1 MINQEMKSI
10 VTSAVKKYSCLAIEV
25 AKQIAENAETG
36 YKEYKTSKLVKDW
49 FTHYEIPFSDNL
61 GITGVRANLN
71 FSDGPNIAMLG
82 ELDSLVVPSHPD
94 ARSETSAV
102 HACGHHIQIGA
113 LLAVACALN
122 EPEVRKMMTGNV
134 SMIAVPAEEFIEIGF
149 RQALKDSNAI
159 EFFGGKQELVKLGVF
174 DDVDIALLT
183 HATGDTINDRPIM
196 VGGRSNGHLAKEV
209 RYIGKS
215 AHAGAAPHQGINAL
229 NAANIALA
237 AINANRETF
246 LDSDSIRVHPIITK
260 GGDVVNAVPE
270 EVRIEMYVRGRNID
284 AILDANRKVDN
295 SLKAGA
301 MALGATVEIRT
312 IPGYLPLEP
321 DFKLS
326 SIFKENAIDYLG
338 TENVGVVPPNSLNN
352 SGSTDMGD
360 LSWMMPTI
368 QPYTH
373 GVSGQ
378 IHGDDFEINDW
389 DSAITT
395 PAAISAITIV
405 DLLSNNGGKA
415 KEIMKNFKPR
425 FLKEEYLSMLRS
437 INKFES
443 FQG

>member
-1 MINQEMKSI
+1 
-10 VTSAVKKYSCLAIEV
+10 
-25 AKQIAENAETG
+25 
-36 YKEYKTSKLVKDW
+36 
-49 FTHYEIPFSDNL
+49 
-61 GITGVRANLN
+61 
-71 FSDGPNIAMLG
+71 
-82 ELDSLVVPSHPD
+82 
-94 ARSETSAV
+94 
-102 HACGHHIQIGA
+102 
-113 LLAVACALN
+113 
-122 EPEVRKMMTGNV
+122 
-134 SMIAVPAEEFIEIGF
+134 
-149 RQALKDSNAI
+149 
-159 EFFGGKQELVKLGVF
+159 
-174 DDVDIALLT
+174 
-183 HATGDTINDRPIM
+183 
-196 VGGRSNGHLAKEV
+196 
-209 RYIGKS
+209 
-215 AHAGAAPHQGINAL
+215 
-229 NAANIALA
+229 
-237 AINANRETF
+237 
-246 LDSDSIRVHPIITK
+246 
-260 GGDVVNAVPE
+260 
-270 EVRIEMYVRGRNID
+270 MYVRGRNID

-405 DLLSNNGGKA
+405 DMLLSL
-415 KEIMKNFKPR
+415 IH
-425 FLKEEYLSMLRS
+425 
-437 INKFES
+437 I
-443 FQG
+443 